1 MVFIKFNTFVVLK
14 ILDKLRLSKY
24 EIDAGMFT
32 EENIKFVKTSETI
45 VKEKCDYVLELSD
58 KNKKKLKSHC

>member
-45 VKEKCDYVLELSD
+45 VKEKCEYLLELSV
-58 KNKKKLKSHC
+58 KITLLIIAK

>member
-24 EIDAGMFT
+24 EIDARMFT

-45 VKEKCDYVLELSD
+45 VKEKCEYVLELSD
-58 KNKKKLKSHC
+58 KNKTKLKSHY

>member
-45 VKEKCDYVLELSD
+45 VKEKCEYVLELSD
-58 KNKKKLKSHC
+58 KNKTKLKSHY

>member
-45 VKEKCDYVLELSD
+45 VKEKCEYVLELSV
-58 KNKKKLKSHC
+58 KITLLIIAK